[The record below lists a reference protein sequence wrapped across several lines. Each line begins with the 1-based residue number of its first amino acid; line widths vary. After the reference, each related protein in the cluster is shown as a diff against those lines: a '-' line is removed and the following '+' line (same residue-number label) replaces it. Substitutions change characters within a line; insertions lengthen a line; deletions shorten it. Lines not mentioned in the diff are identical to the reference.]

1 MAGSSAYFLGSAGT
15 YCNAMKEHILG
26 VSADT
31 LAAYTEV
38 SPQTAA
44 EMADGSRRLYGSD
57 LAISTTGIAGPSGGS
72 EEKPVGLVYTG
83 IAGPWGT
90 VTHKNVYPG
99 DREEVKRR
107 AATRAVYYAVQ
118 YLLEHTE
125 QE

>member
-1 MAGSSAYFLGSAGT
+1 
-15 YCNAMKEHILG
+15 MKEHILG
-26 VSADT
+26 VSTDT

-38 SPQTAA
+38 SSQTAA

-72 EEKPVGLVYTG
+72 REKPVGLVYTG
-83 IAGPWGT
+83 ISGPRGT
-90 VTHKNVYPG
+90 VTHKDIYPG
-99 DREEVKRR
+99 DRTEVKRR